1 MFSARRLLM
10 QERIFLITFVKFCI
24 KSKMLIKGKIYMLKI
39 ILINIS
45 SKNRI
50 CEEQSYEMLIE
61 IINEVREALEEFD

>member
-1 MFSARRLLM
+1 M
-10 QERIFLITFVKFCI
+10 QERIFSITFVKFFI

-39 ILINIS
+39 FLINIS